1 MPEVE
6 EIAEEPLSKKVSPK
20 LLKRAADIPRL
31 KNRPRKTIFV
41 TFEKDRTGM
50 PS

>member
-6 EIAEEPLSKKVSPK
+6 EIAEEPLPKKISPK

-41 TFEKDRTGM
+41 TFEKDRV
-50 PS
+50 